1 MRDIY
6 DATPVPVSVNL
17 PESQPLHLTRFDK
30 MFLCIELGLILLLS
44 FLSWLVD
51 GTVGFFIGLGGG
63 LVVLESWHTS
73 LMFLQRH
80 EYEDRQTRL
89 LIHLAALVPW
99 LMVLGSAALAMLGL
113 FWLSDYLF
121 Y

>member
-6 DATPVPVSVNL
+6 DAKPVPVSVNL
-17 PESQPLHLTRFDK
+17 PEKQPLHLTWSDK
-30 MFLCIELGLILLLS
+30 LFLAISLSVVLLLS
-44 FLSWLVD
+44 TAAWFLD
-51 GTVGFFIGLGGG
+51 GTVSFFVALGGG

-80 EYEDRQTRL
+80 EYEDHQTRHF
-89 LIHLAALVPW
+89 IHLAALIPW
-99 LMVLGSAALAMLGL
+99 LLVLGSAALAMLGL

>member
-17 PESQPLHLTRFDK
+17 PEKQPLHLTRFDK
-30 MFLCIELGLILLLS
+30 IILAIALSVVLCLSLSAWLL
-44 FLSWLVD
+44 D
-51 GTVGFFIGLGGG
+51 GTVSFFIAIGGG
-63 LVVLESWHTS
+63 LVVLESWHTA

-99 LMVLGSAALAMLGL
+99 LLVLGSAALAMLGL